1 MGRYLSFEKTSL
13 TKNQVEN
20 LLTVMGQGTDLER
33 IDISDND
40 LSGVEPS
47 LLAALAKVEHV
58 NVSETQLNKTQMEVL
73 FRAAIGEGSRI
84 TDLLVWDLDLS
95 CIDPELLKK
104 VDDTLKLDFFIDD
117 FPHLLEVDER
127 GV

>member
-47 LLAALAKVEHV
+47 LLAALARVEYV
-58 NVSETQLNKTQMEVL
+58 NVSGTQLTKTQMEVL
-73 FRAAIGEGSRI
+73 FRAAIGEGSII
-84 TDLLVWDLDLS
+84 TDLLVWELDLS
-95 CIDPELLKK
+95 CIDHELLRK
-104 VDDTLKLDFFIDD
+104 VDDTLTFDIHKDKLVFD
-117 FPHLLEVDER
+117 VDEDT
-127 GV
+127 